1 MGTKVHRIAECNL
14 LVVSILGHRAQTTFI
29 EGIRELEWIKP
40 VQVILHL
47 REHLFRSVWQIS
59 QTGECNIKEN
69 GGWKKEQGEC
79 CKLGSRPRELIRN
92 GSGVVLQTVDASVN
106 ALYSLA
112 MYLWTSSLYYTT
124 LIYSLRFQNF
134 KRVLI
139 LGMLLGLHELICNYV
154 FKI

>member
-14 LVVSILGHRAQTTFI
+14 LVVSILGHRARTTFT
-29 EGIRELEWIKP
+29 EGIRELEWIKL

-59 QTGECNIKEN
+59 PTAECNIKEN
-69 GGWKKEQGEC
+69 GGWKREPGEC
-79 CKLGSRPRELIRN
+79 CKLGSRPRELM
-92 GSGVVLQTVDASVN
+92 DASANV
-106 ALYSLA
+106 LHSLA